1 MILVAPGTELVE
13 GGVYRARGSLRRL
26 DPVVRGYYATQGI
39 HLQLR
44 AAQAVQVGR
53 RGGLWGAVD
62 AAHRYVLARLG
73 AAPAPSP
80 ARALV
85 AGIAL
90 GDTGGLPYS
99 ERESLRASGLYH
111 VVAGRHIGRY
121 AEATTALGEPASL
134 GGSPV
139 SLLARPTASP
149 QATSY
154 AVRPPRAAE
163 NSSYAADS
171 GTVGWPGDRLLVL
184 RTGDGL
190 GATSGDDADELRPAE
205 VGPSSRFG
213 VRAHVVGARDP
224 LSIEFARDRDRPPI
238 WRADTGRRYSSD
250 ESVGVGR
257 ECSACCRRIGHVAGG
272 RIACQCQRL

>member
-1 MILVAPGTELVE
+1 MRAGRCASSIRSFAGTTQ
-13 GGVYRARGSLRRL
+13 
-26 DPVVRGYYATQGI
+26 TQGI

-111 VVAGRHIGRY
+111 VVAGRRIGRY

-149 QATSY
+149 QAI
-154 AVRPPRAAE
+154 VRHPATAGCGEQLLR
-163 NSSYAADS
+163 SRLGD
-171 GTVGWPGDRLLVL
+171 GWLAGRSPTRSW
-184 RTGDGL
+184 TGDGL

-205 VGPSSRFG
+205 IGPGSRFG
-213 VRAHVVGARDP
+213 VRAHVVGARHR
-224 LSIEFARDRDRPPI
+224 LSIEFARDRDGPPI
-238 WRADTGRRYSSD
+238 WRADTTRTRRPTNRSGWVASARHAAAG
-250 ESVGVGR
+250 SVT
-257 ECSACCRRIGHVAGG
+257 SPAAGSHANVSG
-272 RIACQCQRL
+272 FE